1 MPLEKQNLQAGVCG
15 AGAAK
20 VIEDLVLDILWKRG
34 GRPCP
39 GAELRQRSDPL
50 LQRDV
55 TPAVQWNG
63 VGTAFL

>member
-39 GAELRQRSDPL
+39 GAELGQGSDRL
-50 LQRDV
+50 LQRDL
-55 TPAVQWNG
+55 TPAVQ
-63 VGTAFL
+63 